1 MRILHTIP
9 GRNWGGM
16 EFRVIEQTAWLNAN
30 GHQAWLATPKCGES
44 HTRAA
49 AAGLPV
55 IDFDFDHPWR
65 WGTIRKMRNLLR
77 EFRIELADVHV
88 TRDAKALMACL
99 DLTAVVRSR
108 HITQR
113 LKSGLLRSLQWRMGA
128 DAVIA
133 VAECVRTAMVAD
145 GLADPSRAHVVGEW
159 ADDVFFNP
167 VNLEARSRL
176 RQAWDCKDT
185 DVAIATVSMLRPDK
199 GLEFAINALP
209 ALLESGLPAKLV
221 ILGGATG
228 EGKDYAAFLKGEAAR
243 LRVEPHV
250 VFPGYCE
257 NVDQALAAVEV
268 VVVPSIANE
277 AQSRIVPQAF
287 AVGKPV
293 VATRVGGLTE
303 LVHDGK
309 TGLLVPPRDSFAL
322 SKAVERLAGD
332 AGLAS
337 RLAQEAKDY
346 ASAHLRMDRQMEAT
360 LSIYA
365 KALERARTRSYL
377 TMT

>member
-9 GRNWGGM
+9 GRNWGGL
-16 EFRVIEQTAWLNAN
+16 EFRVIEQTQWLNAH
-30 GHQAWLATPKCGES
+30 GHQAWLATPKNGES
-44 HTRAA
+44 HRRAV

-55 IDFDFDHPWR
+55 IDFNFGQPWR
-65 WGTIRKMRNLLR
+65 WGTIRKMRALLL
-77 EFRIELADVHV
+77 ELRIEVADVHV

-108 HITQR
+108 HTTQR
-113 LKSGLLRSLQWRMGA
+113 LKPGLLRSLQWRLGS

-133 VAECVRTAMVAD
+133 VAECVRTAMLAD
-145 GLADPSRAHVVGEW
+145 GLADPARAHVVGEW
-159 ADDVFFNP
+159 ADDVFFRP
-167 VNLEARSRL
+167 ADPDARSRL
-176 RQAWDCKDT
+176 RQAWGCKDT

-209 ALLESGLPAKLV
+209 ALLESGLPVKLV
-221 ILGGATG
+221 ILGGATE
-228 EGKDYAAFLKGEAAR
+228 EGAGYFDFLKGEAVR
-243 LRVEPHV
+243 LGIDRHV

-257 NVDQALAAVEV
+257 NVDQALAAVDM
-268 VVVPSIANE
+268 VVVPSISNE

-309 TGLLVPPRDSFAL
+309 TGLLAPPRDSFAL
-322 SKAVERLAGD
+322 AKAIERLAGD
-332 AGLAS
+332 ADLSA
-337 RLAQEAKDY
+337 RLALEAKTF
-346 ASAHLRMDRQMEAT
+346 AEAHLRMDRQMEAT
-360 LSIYA
+360 LAIYV
-365 KALERARTRSYL
+365 KALERARIRSYL
-377 TMT
+377 RMS